1 MIAMTSTASII
12 ALLQPVIAQ
21 LTAIGILNTIIEP
34 ANQDK
39 PDLNT
44 TTVIYVGY
52 AGISSIN
59 PNQAKEHDL
68 YNRAGQDLS
77 QDFDIQI
84 VCLEANLPIIWPYIY
99 NALIGQHPLPQYA
112 EHSGLTY
119 VQGGPMGLS
128 NENIWHVDRWSIG
141 FPLI

>member
-1 MIAMTSTASII
+1 MITMTSTAAII
-12 ALLQPVIAQ
+12 TLLQPVIAQ
-21 LTAIGILNTIIEP
+21 LTSVGILNTTIEP

-39 PDLNT
+39 PDLSMVTN
-44 TTVIYVGY
+44 IFVGY

-59 PNQAKEHDL
+59 SNQAKEHDL
-68 YNRAGQDLS
+68 YNRTGQDLS

-84 VCLEANLPIIWPYIY
+84 VCLETNLPIIWSYIY
-99 NALIGQHPLPQYA
+99 NALIGQHPIPQYA
-112 EHSGLTY
+112 EYSGLTY

-128 NENIWHVDRWSIG
+128 NENLWWVDRWSIG

>member
-1 MIAMTSTASII
+1 MIAMVSTANII
-12 ALLQPVIAQ
+12 TLLTPVLAQ
-21 LTAIGILNTIIEP
+21 LTGIGILNTTLEP

-39 PDLNT
+39 PDLNMT
-44 TTVIYVGY
+44 TALYVGY

-84 VCLEANLPIIWPYIY
+84 VCLGANLPIIWPYVY
-99 NALIGQHPLPQYA
+99 NALIGQHPIPQYA
-112 EHSGLTY
+112 EYSGLTY

-128 NENIWHVDRWSIG
+128 NENLWWVDRYSIG

>member
-1 MIAMTSTASII
+1 MIAITSTASII
-12 ALLQPVIAQ
+12 TLLQPVIAQ
-21 LTAIGILNTIIEP
+21 LTAVGILNTTIEP

-39 PDLNT
+39 PDLSMVTN
-44 TTVIYVGY
+44 IFVGY

-59 PNQAKEHDL
+59 PNQAKEHSL
-68 YNRAGQDLS
+68 YNRSGQDLS

-84 VCLEANLPIIWPYIY
+84 VCKELDLPIIWPYVY
-99 NALIGQHPLPQYA
+99 DALIGKNPLPQYA

-128 NENIWHVDRWSIG
+128 NENLWHIDRWSIG